1 MVGQFDFGFGP
12 GMEDPGSAF
21 DFGLSLG
28 PASGPPTEL
37 GLRGKDPQFNI
48 SERENA
54 ELDAIFGRTSR

>member
-21 DFGLSLG
+21 DFGLG

-54 ELDAIFGRTSR
+54 ELDAIFGRTS